1 MEKEIKAGS
10 KTKVAAIKMGL
21 GISLGIIIGLALKN
35 IAIGLVIG
43 IVVGGASIIL
53 NKFSNTKPK

>member
-1 MEKEIKAGS
+1 MDKEITAIS
-10 KTKVAAIKMGL
+10 KNKSAAIKMAL

-43 IVVGGASIIL
+43 IVIGALGIII
-53 NKFSNTKPK
+53 NRRTKSKTK